1 MKKVLIAMLLISS
14 MVSVGCKDSI
24 ILDENTLAQQKDVQ
38 NFEIT
43 EMPVDLNG
51 NFTAFN
57 YVDDKVIGFKVVH
70 EDKEY
75 NLEEVIINEEGK
87 FIEDEKYLI
96 SGETFND
103 TIFCGA
109 EGITQEYDTE
119 KQGDEREFYYRD
131 NLNDITIRLDGFN
144 ELIKNYK
151 DGYYKEGRKL
161 SNSQKYY
168 VISLNKYDISLKEDF
183 NSGINQQI
191 IILDIEHEKM
201 YYKNEARIIN
211 SNNIDISN
219 SDNERVIS
227 LYYDEGINSIMAI
240 TYSGKVKKVIL
251 EGNNIEFEDYKVLNL
266 QGYKLYNNGV
276 VEIMQLSD
284 KKFILTLEDSENTGY
299 VYAVYDYTSG
309 ELNILE
315 KDIQD
320 VYTLGKNNLF
330 TVKYNQEAYLAQLK
344 EDYSVEFIYK
354 FSKDN
359 YKCINAYGVMNGN
372 GDKVFIKKY
381 IYTGEDI
388 NKGYDDSDIEVEHSF
403 LELYNK

>member
-24 ILDENTLAQQKDVQ
+24 ILDENTLAQQKEVQ

-168 VISLNKYDISLKEDF
+168 VISLNK
-183 NSGINQQI
+183 
-191 IILDIEHEKM
+191 
-201 YYKNEARIIN
+201 
-211 SNNIDISN
+211 
-219 SDNERVIS
+219 
-227 LYYDEGINSIMAI
+227 
-240 TYSGKVKKVIL
+240 
-251 EGNNIEFEDYKVLNL
+251 
-266 QGYKLYNNGV
+266 
-276 VEIMQLSD
+276 
-284 KKFILTLEDSENTGY
+284 
-299 VYAVYDYTSG
+299 
-309 ELNILE
+309 
-315 KDIQD
+315 
-320 VYTLGKNNLF
+320 
-330 TVKYNQEAYLAQLK
+330 
-344 EDYSVEFIYK
+344 
-354 FSKDN
+354 
-359 YKCINAYGVMNGN
+359 
-372 GDKVFIKKY
+372 
-381 IYTGEDI
+381 
-388 NKGYDDSDIEVEHSF
+388 
-403 LELYNK
+403 